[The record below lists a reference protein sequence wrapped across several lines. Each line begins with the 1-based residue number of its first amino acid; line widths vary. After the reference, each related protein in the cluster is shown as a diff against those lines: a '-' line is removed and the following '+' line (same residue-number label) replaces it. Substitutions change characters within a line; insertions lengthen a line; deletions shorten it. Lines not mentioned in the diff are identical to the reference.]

1 MKYDIQTDPVL
12 MQDILTIM
20 IGSLLVVR
28 IKMGNLTTGG
38 TYESPTSCQK
48 NQSQMERKKRLKI
61 RRNTIPQFTKRT
73 HKYGSSIQPNDT

>member
-20 IGSLLVVR
+20 IGSLLVAR

-38 TYESPTSCQK
+38 TMKVQRAVRRTSLK
-48 NQSQMERKKRLKI
+48 WKEKKVII
-61 RRNTIPQFTKRT
+61 RRTTIPQFTKRT
-73 HKYGSSIQPNDT
+73 HKYGSSFQPNDT